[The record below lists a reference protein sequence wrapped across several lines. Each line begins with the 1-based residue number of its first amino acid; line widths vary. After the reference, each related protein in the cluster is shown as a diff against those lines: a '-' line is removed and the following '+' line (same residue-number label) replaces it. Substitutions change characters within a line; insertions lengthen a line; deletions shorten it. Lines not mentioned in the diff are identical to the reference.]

1 MTFTRLAARAV
12 HVVQLIS
19 TTDSRATERL
29 CVLLTASSVT
39 VLPICMHLI
48 QPSLM
53 SAGFL
58 RKETLPSNSSHTETS
73 AQQKKYDDVFEICD
87 RMPYFFH

>member
-29 CVLLTASSVT
+29 CVLLTASNGRHCIAHMYAPYPAVVDVCRFS
-39 VLPICMHLI
+39 
-48 QPSLM
+48 
-53 SAGFL
+53 
-58 RKETLPSNSSHTETS
+58 KERNT
-73 AQQKKYDDVFEICD
+73 AFEQ
-87 RMPYFFH
+87 